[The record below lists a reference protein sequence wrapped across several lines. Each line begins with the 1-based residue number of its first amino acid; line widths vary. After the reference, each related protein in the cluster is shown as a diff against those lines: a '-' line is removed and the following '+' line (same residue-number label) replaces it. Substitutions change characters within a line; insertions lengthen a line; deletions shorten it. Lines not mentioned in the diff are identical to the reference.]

1 MRYRPSAPTI
11 GQAAYEA
18 YAKATDNKNVR
29 GEELPSWNELTVPVQ
44 NGWQLAA
51 EAVRHLVELDV

>member
-11 GQAAYEA
+11 GQAAYET
-18 YAKATDNKNVR
+18 YAKATDNRSVHA
-29 GEELPSWNELTVPVQ
+29 EELPAWADLTTPVR

-51 EAVRHLVELDV
+51 EAVRHLVENDC

>member
-1 MRYRPSAPTI
+1 MRYRPTAHTI

-29 GEELPSWNELTVPVQ
+29 GEKLPGWNDLTVPVR

-51 EAVRHLVELDV
+51 EAVRHLVKNDC